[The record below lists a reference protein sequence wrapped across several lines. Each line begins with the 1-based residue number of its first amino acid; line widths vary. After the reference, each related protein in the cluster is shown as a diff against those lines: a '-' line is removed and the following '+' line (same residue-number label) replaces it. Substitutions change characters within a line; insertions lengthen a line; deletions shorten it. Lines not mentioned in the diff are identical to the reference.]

1 MKQLLLFSKFVS
13 DYLQRFIRKQ
23 LFANQFMKTIKFI
36 AILMIVSCASFLNA
50 QTKVAFAY
58 DAAGNRV
65 KREITFKSSKLNLDT
80 TASSIIKPVS
90 EMMDKVKIT
99 IYPNPTKGQLSVEIT
114 NIPANVAGEIKI
126 YNIAGNILH
135 YQKTLGPLN
144 PFDFSIYPTGIYVL
158 YIKVGQNESKWK
170 IIKQ

>member
-1 MKQLLLFSKFVS
+1 MKAIKCFTFLLLMSFATISK
-13 DYLQRFIRKQ
+13 
-23 LFANQFMKTIKFI
+23 
-36 AILMIVSCASFLNA
+36 A
-50 QTKVAFAY
+50 QTTILFSY

-65 KREITFKSSKLNLDT
+65 EREIVFGKSSKANSNSNLDT
-80 TASSIIKPVS
+80 ASSAKPFI
-90 EMMDKVKIT
+90 EMMGKMKIT

-114 NIPANVAGEIKI
+114 NMPADVSGEIRI
-126 YNIAGNILH
+126 YNIAGNVIH
-135 YQKTLGPLN
+135 YQKTLGPSN